1 MTEEERKQQP
11 VDMTPTK
18 KKRGP
23 KPGCITRDPDGVR
36 VYSNGST
43 RRRLTKSHENI
54 STPEIVERAG
64 ELFLRGEGLVAIS
77 KKLDVTQVTAKKWIQ
92 QCQKIWREKVADT
105 VGVELAKVESLERF
119 AWEQLQKSTQPI
131 KSKQIEEAAEEA
143 GLPIAVVKVVTRRTT
158 GIGNTGWAGV
168 IQWCID
174 YRTRIIGGY
183 APDRLKIETEFRV
196 AGKSKDEILQFV
208 ADRIN
213 KAASATN

>member
-1 MTEEERKQQP
+1 MTEDERKQQP

-36 VYSNGST
+36 VYANGST
-43 RRRLTKSHENI
+43 RRRLTKSHANI
-54 STPEIVERAG
+54 STPEIIEQAG
-64 ELFLRGEGLVAIS
+64 ELFLRGDGMRAIAA
-77 KKLDVTQVTAKKWIQ
+77 KLDVTLVTAKKWVQ
-92 QCQKIWREKVADT
+92 QCQAVWREKVADT

-119 AWEQLQKSTQPI
+119 AWQQLKKSTKPI
-131 KSKQIEEAAEEA
+131 KSKQIEKAAEKA
-143 GLPIAVVKVVTRRTT
+143 GLSISIVKVVTKKTT

-196 AGKSKDEILQFV
+196 AGKSRDEVLQFV

-213 KAASATN
+213 KAVSSQN